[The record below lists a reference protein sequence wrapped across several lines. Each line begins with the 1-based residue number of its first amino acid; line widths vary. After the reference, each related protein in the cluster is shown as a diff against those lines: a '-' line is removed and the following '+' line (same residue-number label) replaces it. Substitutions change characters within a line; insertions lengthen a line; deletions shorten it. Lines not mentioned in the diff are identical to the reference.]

1 MAQDTADENRR
12 ELIAIGGGAK
22 LGSLQS
28 IPFRYYAGNTLFE
41 TAYVS
46 LWTRARESA
55 RRGEEEERR
64 GTSDETARETR
75 AEREREREKDSV
87 EERREV
93 KRERRRW
100 GIGGGR
106 GVREA
111 STTFRGPHTDRSSRT
126 YREREREAERALP
139 PSKTDLSSS
148 FGKIRVENS
157 SNPFRNLGERV
168 ERKKSPVFETLDF
181 ETEFRIVDDARI
193 DRNESSS
200 SSRLI
205 IIPEI
210 RTRSKRTSIK
220 FFFPLIPDD

>member
-75 AEREREREKDSV
+75 AERERERE
-87 EERREV
+87 RQRGRE
-93 KRERRRW
+93 KRGETRTTKMGNRW
-100 GIGGGR
+100 WTR
-106 GVREA
+106 
-111 STTFRGPHTDRSSRT
+111 
-126 YREREREAERALP
+126 
-139 PSKTDLSSS
+139 
-148 FGKIRVENS
+148 
-157 SNPFRNLGERV
+157 GERGFDHV
-168 ERKKSPVFETLDF
+168 SWS
-181 ETEFRIVDDARI
+181 AY
-193 DRNESSS
+193 
-200 SSRLI
+200 
-205 IIPEI
+205 
-210 RTRSKRTSIK
+210 
-220 FFFPLIPDD
+220 